1 MIGDWNAPPFLSKPC
16 KAVLDKLQ
24 TACALVVAQQSVPG
38 SLHLSHPTK
47 YMSDMQHNKYINKIV
62 EMNFSPL
69 PKYKGKLDTTMSR
82 SPAKKKKKQAITLK
96 FKSWKEIYA

>member
-1 MIGDWNAPPFLSKPC
+1 
-16 KAVLDKLQ
+16 
-24 TACALVVAQQSVPG
+24 
-38 SLHLSHPTK
+38 
-47 YMSDMQHNKYINKIV
+47 MQHNKYINKIV